1 MKEKF
6 VKAIE
11 EKTIEILVTKVT
23 EKDSTFDHDYCLEFT
38 ELQADP
44 DGGIPTAINEGTALV
59 WKGAALIFVGD
70 ASSNVGMT
78 SCDMSNAAEI
88 MASAKFSAASIKR
101 LIDCITKLQKGDENI

>member
-11 EKTIEILVTKVT
+11 DETVEILITKVT
-23 EKDSTFDHDYCLEFT
+23 DKDSVVFDHDYCLEFT
-38 ELQADP
+38 ELQQDP

-59 WKGAALIFVGD
+59 WSGAALIFAGT
-70 ASSNVGMT
+70 A

-88 MASAKFSAASIKR
+88 MASAKFSAATIDKVIEVIK
-101 LIDCITKLQKGDENI
+101 KLQKGDENI